1 MDAYQSSKMM
11 TVRKRN
17 ESRDTPVSGVSL
29 PVVILEKEGGGLSV
43 LRCPSPVG
51 YVLVCLSADELRLV
65 LVVLFSARCFTSE
78 LVHFSVDDQADGQV
92 AFQTIVVSTF
102 ETVLVDTTE
111 AESFVRI
118 IGVCSIDS
126 FPPCS

>member
-1 MDAYQSSKMM
+1 MM
-11 TVRKRN
+11 TVGSHN

-29 PVVILEKEGGGLSV
+29 PVVILEKGGGLSV

-65 LVVLFSARCFTSE
+65 IVVLFFARCFISE
-78 LVHFSVDDQADGQV
+78 LVHISVDNQTNGQV

-118 IGVCSIDS
+118 IVVFSIDS